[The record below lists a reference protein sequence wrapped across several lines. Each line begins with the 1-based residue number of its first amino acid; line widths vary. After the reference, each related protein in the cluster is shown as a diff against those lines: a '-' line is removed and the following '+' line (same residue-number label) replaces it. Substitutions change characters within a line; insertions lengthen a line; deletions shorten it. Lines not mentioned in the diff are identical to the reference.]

1 MANTL
6 ANFYSNLCSEEKH
19 EGDNKK
25 RRNGSSQQTTAW
37 KRMRSS
43 PNKRVATLKR
53 LTQVRTM
60 TTEENT
66 SQILRNRNY
75 KLGSIA
81 SKRE

>member
-1 MANTL
+1 M
-6 ANFYSNLCSEEKH
+6 
-19 EGDNKK
+19 
-25 RRNGSSQQTTAW
+25 
-37 KRMRSS
+37 MSS

-75 KLGSIA
+75 KLGSTA
-81 SKRE
+81 SKRERRRHKGNQS